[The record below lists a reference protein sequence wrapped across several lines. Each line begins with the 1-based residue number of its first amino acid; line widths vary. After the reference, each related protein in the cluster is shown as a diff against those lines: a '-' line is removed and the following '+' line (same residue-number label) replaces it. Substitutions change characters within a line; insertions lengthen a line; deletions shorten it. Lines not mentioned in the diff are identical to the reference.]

1 MQPTE
6 VTSPRKMQSE
16 EVVGMATKKYKR
28 MTNRE
33 KDERKRVKKI
43 LQEDGILPPDK
54 PRLNRK
60 KFAQEVYDEWKDYCL
75 GDCTKLNTFIIVL
88 EMMTNSGRYGSIS
101 KEDLGILKLK
111 KCAMVLDRKLQEN
124 GNRMTYEQIIEA
136 LEPIW
141 KL

>member
-1 MQPTE
+1 
-6 VTSPRKMQSE
+6 
-16 EVVGMATKKYKR
+16 MATKKYKR

-33 KDERKRVKKI
+33 KEERKRFKKI

-60 KFAQEVYDEWKDYCL
+60 KFAQEVCDEWKDYSL
-75 GDCTKLNTFIIVL
+75 GDYVKLNTFIIVL

-111 KCAMVLDRKLQEN
+111 KCAMVLDQKLQEN
-124 GNRMTYEQIIEA
+124 GNRMTYEQIIEV

>member
-1 MQPTE
+1 
-6 VTSPRKMQSE
+6 
-16 EVVGMATKKYKR
+16 MATKKYKR

-33 KDERKRVKKI
+33 KEERKRFKKI

-60 KFAQEVYDEWKDYCL
+60 KFAQEVCDEWKDYSL
-75 GDCTKLNTFIIVL
+75 GDYVKLNTFIIVL

-111 KCAMVLDRKLQEN
+111 KCAMVLDQKLQEN
-124 GNRMTYEQIIEA
+124 DNRMTIEQIIEV

>member
-1 MQPTE
+1 
-6 VTSPRKMQSE
+6 
-16 EVVGMATKKYKR
+16 MATKKYKR

-33 KDERKRVKKI
+33 KEERKRIKKI

-60 KFAQEVYDEWKDYCL
+60 KFAQEVCDEWKDYSL
-75 GDCTKLNTFIIVL
+75 GDYVKLNTFIIVL
-88 EMMTNSGRYGSIS
+88 EMMTNSGRYGNIS

-111 KCAMVLDRKLQEN
+111 KCAMVLDQKLQEN
-124 GNRMTYEQIIEA
+124 GNRMTIEQITEVI
-136 LEPIW
+136 EPIW

>member
-1 MQPTE
+1 
-6 VTSPRKMQSE
+6 
-16 EVVGMATKKYKR
+16 MATKKYKR

-33 KDERKRVKKI
+33 KEERKHFKKI

-60 KFAQEVYDEWKDYCL
+60 KFAQEVCDEWKDYSL
-75 GDCTKLNTFIIVL
+75 GDYVKLNTFIIVL

-111 KCAMVLDRKLQEN
+111 KCAMVLDQKLQEN
-124 GNRMTYEQIIEA
+124 GNRMTIEQIIEV

>member
-1 MQPTE
+1 
-6 VTSPRKMQSE
+6 
-16 EVVGMATKKYKR
+16 MATKKYKR

-33 KDERKRVKKI
+33 KEERKRFKKI

-60 KFAQEVYDEWKDYCL
+60 KFAQEVCDEWKDYSL
-75 GDCTKLNTFIIVL
+75 GDYVKLNTFIIVL
-88 EMMTNSGRYGSIS
+88 EMMTNSGRYGNIS

-111 KCAMVLDRKLQEN
+111 KCAMVLDQKLQEN
-124 GNRMTYEQIIEA
+124 DNRMTIEQIIEV

>member
-1 MQPTE
+1 
-6 VTSPRKMQSE
+6 
-16 EVVGMATKKYKR
+16 MATKKYKR

-33 KDERKRVKKI
+33 KEERKRFKKI

-60 KFAQEVYDEWKDYCL
+60 KFAQEVCDEWKDYSL
-75 GDCTKLNTFIIVL
+75 GDYVKLNTFIIVL

-101 KEDLGILKLK
+101 KEDLCILKLK
-111 KCAMVLDRKLQEN
+111 KCAMVLDQKLQEN
-124 GNRMTYEQIIEA
+124 DNRMTIEQIIEV

>member
-1 MQPTE
+1 
-6 VTSPRKMQSE
+6 
-16 EVVGMATKKYKR
+16 MATKKYKR

-33 KDERKRVKKI
+33 KEERKRFKKI

-60 KFAQEVYDEWKDYCL
+60 KFAQEVCDEWKDYSL
-75 GDCTKLNTFIIVL
+75 GDYVKLNTFIIVL

-111 KCAMVLDRKLQEN
+111 KCAMVLDQKIQ
-124 GNRMTYEQIIEA
+124 
-136 LEPIW
+136 
-141 KL
+141 

>member
-1 MQPTE
+1 
-6 VTSPRKMQSE
+6 
-16 EVVGMATKKYKR
+16 MATKKYKR

-33 KDERKRVKKI
+33 KEERKRFKKI

-60 KFAQEVYDEWKDYCL
+60 KFAQEVCDEWKDYSL
-75 GDCTKLNTFIIVL
+75 GDYVKLNTFIIVL

-111 KCAMVLDRKLQEN
+111 KCAMVLDQKLQEN
-124 GNRMTYEQIIEA
+124 GNRMTIEQITEV

>member
-1 MQPTE
+1 
-6 VTSPRKMQSE
+6 
-16 EVVGMATKKYKR
+16 MATKKYKR

-33 KDERKRVKKI
+33 KEERKHFKKI

-60 KFAQEVYDEWKDYCL
+60 KFAQEVCDEWKDYSL
-75 GDCTKLNTFIIVL
+75 GDYVKLNTFIIVL

-111 KCAMVLDRKLQEN
+111 KSAMVLDQKLQEN
-124 GNRMTYEQIIEA
+124 GNRMTIEQIIEV

>member
-1 MQPTE
+1 
-6 VTSPRKMQSE
+6 
-16 EVVGMATKKYKR
+16 MATKKYKR

-33 KDERKRVKKI
+33 KEERKRFKKI

-60 KFAQEVYDEWKDYCL
+60 KFAQEVCDEWKDYSL
-75 GDCTKLNTFIIVL
+75 GDYVKLNTFIIVL

-111 KCAMVLDRKLQEN
+111 KCAMVLDQKLQEN
-124 GNRMTYEQIIEA
+124 GNRMTIEQIIEV

>member
-1 MQPTE
+1 
-6 VTSPRKMQSE
+6 
-16 EVVGMATKKYKR
+16 MATKKYKR

-33 KDERKRVKKI
+33 KEERKRIKNI

-60 KFAQEVYDEWKDYCL
+60 KFAQEVCDEWKDYSL
-75 GDCTKLNTFIIVL
+75 GDYVKLNTFIIVL
-88 EMMTNSGRYGSIS
+88 EMMTNSGRYGNIS

-111 KCAMVLDRKLQEN
+111 KCAMVLDQKLQEN
-124 GNRMTYEQIIEA
+124 GNRMTIEQITEVI
-136 LEPIW
+136 EPIW

>member
-1 MQPTE
+1 
-6 VTSPRKMQSE
+6 
-16 EVVGMATKKYKR
+16 MATKKYKR

-33 KDERKRVKKI
+33 KEERKRFKKI

-60 KFAQEVYDEWKDYCL
+60 KFAQEVCDEWKDYSL
-75 GDCTKLNTFIIVL
+75 GEYVKLNTFIIVL

-111 KCAMVLDRKLQEN
+111 KCAMVLDQKLQEN
-124 GNRMTYEQIIEA
+124 DNRMTIEQIIEV

>member
-1 MQPTE
+1 
-6 VTSPRKMQSE
+6 
-16 EVVGMATKKYKR
+16 MATKKYKR

-33 KDERKRVKKI
+33 KEERKRFKKI

-60 KFAQEVYDEWKDYCL
+60 KFAQEVCDEWKDYSL
-75 GDCTKLNTFIIVL
+75 GDYVKLNTFIIVL

-111 KCAMVLDRKLQEN
+111 KCAMVLDQKLQEN
-124 GNRMTYEQIIEA
+124 GNRMTYEQIIEV

-141 KL
+141 EL

>member
-1 MQPTE
+1 
-6 VTSPRKMQSE
+6 
-16 EVVGMATKKYKR
+16 MATKKYKR

-33 KDERKRVKKI
+33 KEERKRFKKI

-60 KFAQEVYDEWKDYCL
+60 KFAQEVCDEWKDYSL
-75 GDCTKLNTFIIVL
+75 GDYVKLNTFIIVL

-111 KCAMVLDRKLQEN
+111 KCAMVLDQKLQEN
-124 GNRMTYEQIIEA
+124 GNRMAIEQIIEV

>member
-1 MQPTE
+1 
-6 VTSPRKMQSE
+6 
-16 EVVGMATKKYKR
+16 MATKKYKR

-33 KDERKRVKKI
+33 KEERKRFKKI
-43 LQEDGILPPDK
+43 LHEYGILPHDK

-60 KFAQEVYDEWKDYCL
+60 KFAQEVCDEWKDYSL
-75 GDCTKLNTFIIVL
+75 GDYVKLNTFIIVL

-111 KCAMVLDRKLQEN
+111 KCAMVLDQKLQEN
-124 GNRMTYEQIIEA
+124 GNRMTYEQIIEV

>member
-1 MQPTE
+1 
-6 VTSPRKMQSE
+6 
-16 EVVGMATKKYKR
+16 MATKKYKR

-33 KDERKRVKKI
+33 KEERKRFKKI

-60 KFAQEVYDEWKDYCL
+60 KFAQEVCDEWKDYSL
-75 GDCTKLNTFIIVL
+75 GDYVKLNTFIIVL

-111 KCAMVLDRKLQEN
+111 KCAIVLDQKLQEN
-124 GNRMTYEQIIEA
+124 GNRMTIEQITEV

>member
-1 MQPTE
+1 
-6 VTSPRKMQSE
+6 
-16 EVVGMATKKYKR
+16 MATKKYKR

-33 KDERKRVKKI
+33 KEERKRFKKI

-60 KFAQEVYDEWKDYCL
+60 KFAQEVCDEWKDYSL
-75 GDCTKLNTFIIVL
+75 GDYVKLNTFIIVL
-88 EMMTNSGRYGSIS
+88 EMMTNSGRYGNIS

-111 KCAMVLDRKLQEN
+111 KCAMVLDQKLQEN
-124 GNRMTYEQIIEA
+124 GNKMTIEQIIEV

>member
-1 MQPTE
+1 
-6 VTSPRKMQSE
+6 
-16 EVVGMATKKYKR
+16 MATKKYKR

-33 KDERKRVKKI
+33 KEERKRFKKI

-60 KFAQEVYDEWKDYCL
+60 KFAQEVCDEWKDYSL
-75 GDCTKLNTFIIVL
+75 ADYVKLNTFIIVL

-111 KCAMVLDRKLQEN
+111 KCAMVLDQKLQEN
-124 GNRMTYEQIIEA
+124 DNRMTIEQIIEV